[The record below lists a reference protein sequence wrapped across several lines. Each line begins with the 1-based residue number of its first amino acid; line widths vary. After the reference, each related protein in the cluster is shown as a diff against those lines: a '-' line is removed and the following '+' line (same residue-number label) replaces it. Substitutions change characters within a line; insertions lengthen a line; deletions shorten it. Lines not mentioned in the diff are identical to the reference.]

1 MEDVGSWY
9 GMYRISKSV
18 RTTLDVGFGERLVE
32 QQVAE
37 ESISTRASGV
47 GVSSIGATRAGRKD
61 PDAGGMPLSFL
72 HS

>member
-1 MEDVGSWY
+1 MSL
-9 GMYRISKSV
+9 K
-18 RTTLDVGFGERLVE
+18 TTLDVDFAERLEE

-61 PDAGGMPLSFL
+61 PNAGGMPLSFDSRCAVYESHTADPQL
-72 HS
+72 